1 MTTGE
6 TGHERRGIN
15 DGIEKAYMEAG
26 GLAAAIRT
34 HLGAYKK
41 GVLSDVFE
49 LFHFNFGI
57 LFNLTCDRQEMDDEK
72 EVVEAVDRWLE
83 SPPPGDKELVARC
96 NEGRKLFREYSR
108 ALNRKGLLNLPAS

>member
-1 MTTGE
+1 MTTGD

-26 GLAAAIRT
+26 GLSAAIRT

-57 LFNLTCDRQEMDDEK
+57 LFNLTCDRPEMDDEK
-72 EVVEAVDRWLE
+72 EVISMVDIWLE
-83 SPPPGDKELVARC
+83 LPPPPDKELEARC
-96 NEGRKLFREYSR
+96 NEGRKLFREYSK